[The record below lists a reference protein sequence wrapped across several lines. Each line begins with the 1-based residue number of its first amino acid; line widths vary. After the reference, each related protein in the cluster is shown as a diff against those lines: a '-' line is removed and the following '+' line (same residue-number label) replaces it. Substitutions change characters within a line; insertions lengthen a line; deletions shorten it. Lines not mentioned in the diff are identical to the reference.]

1 MDKYVEI
8 LLSFVKAF
16 AVGGAICTLAQ
27 IIINFTK
34 LTAGKILVFFML
46 SGVVLGALGIYG
58 KLVDFAGA
66 GATVPISGFG
76 YLLARGAMLGAKK
89 GLFGAI
95 TGALSA
101 ASAGIT
107 AAIVFGF
114 LFAVIFKPKSK
125 KN

>member
-1 MDKYVEI
+1 
-8 LLSFVKAF
+8 
-16 AVGGAICTLAQ
+16 
-27 IIINFTK
+27 
-34 LTAGKILVFFML
+34 ML

>member
-58 KLVDFAGA
+58 KLVGFAGA